1 MCDQYRKS
9 YRLGRRPGEQ
19 GPRPLSRN
27 QDRVEKLATGT
38 ATTTTT
44 KTKPTTDSSTANATT
59 TNSSTANPSITILT
73 TNPTTANS
81 RKTNST
87 TVNPA
92 TVKAKDS
99 STTTKTITDP
109 GRAKTRK
116 PNQTTTNL
124 TTANSATANSA
135 TTNST
140 TTNSVIVKTRDSV
153 TTNTTGTSTRPARI
167 TNKSTITITKV
178 PKCKTQK
185 LKITKNTLTVG
196 TWNVRTLWAAGKLDL
211 LRHEMNRYRYDIIG
225 ISEVRWTGKREI
237 PRGDFIWSGENS
249 NHIRGVGILLST
261 KAKKSLMSYNPI
273 NSRIIMAR
281 FNATPFNVTIIHAY
295 APTSDSSEDD
305 IETFYNCV
313 EEAIEKVPKKDVII
327 ITGDWNAKVGTDNTG
342 WESVMGRYGY
352 GSRNER
358 GERLLEF
365 AAEHNLFICNTRFQQ
380 TSNRKWTWESPDGIH
395 KNMIDLVIV
404 QKRWKTSV
412 TNCRTFQGADISSD
426 HSLVLCNIKLKLK
439 NKPRHNQRYD
449 VSQLKDQTTRQSY
462 QARIEDNL
470 KNIHSTCN
478 LNEHAAQIE
487 KAVKEA
493 LQATVTLEKTSK
505 KSWIFDQTLD
515 LTDKKRKAK
524 QIKHLSADSIK
535 EYKNLCNK
543 VKNRHDRTKKSGY
556 KINVKKLKKDYKLA
570 TAEKRTVW

>member
-9 YRLGRRPGEQ
+9 YRLGRCPGEQ

-38 ATTTTT
+38 TTTTT
-44 KTKPTTDSSTANATT
+44 TANSKTNSTAAKSRKTNPTTANSSTANSSTANSSTANSVTTNSTTANSST
-59 TNSSTANPSITILT
+59 TNSSTANS
-73 TNPTTANS
+73 TTANS
-81 RKTNST
+81 STTNST
-87 TVNPA
+87 TVN
-92 TVKAKDS
+92 S
-99 STTTKTITDP
+99 S
-109 GRAKTRK
+109 
-116 PNQTTTNL
+116 
-124 TTANSATANSA
+124 TANSSTANS
-135 TTNST
+135 ST
-140 TTNSVIVKTRDSV
+140 ANSVIVKAKDLG
-153 TTNTTGTSTRPARI
+153 TTNDTGTSTRPGRTANKPPI
-167 TNKSTITITKV
+167 TTTKA
-178 PKCKTQK
+178 PKGNTQK
-185 LKITKNTLTVG
+185 LKIMKNTFTVG
-196 TWNVRTLWAAGKLDL
+196 TWNVRTLWAAGKLGL

-225 ISEVRWTGKREI
+225 ISEVRWTGKGETS
-237 PRGDFIWSGENS
+237 RGDFIWSGENN

-281 FNATPFNVTIIHAY
+281 FNATPFNVTIIHVY
-295 APTSDSSEDD
+295 APTSDSSEDE
-305 IETFYNCV
+305 IETFYDCV
-313 EEAIEKVPKKDVII
+313 EETITKTPKKDVII

-380 TSNRKWTWESPDGIH
+380 KLNRKWTWDSPDGIH

-439 NKPRHNQRYD
+439 KLQHKPRHDQRYD
-449 VSQLKDQTTRQSY
+449 MNQLKDQTTRQLY
-462 QARIEDNL
+462 QARIENNL
-470 KNIHSTCN
+470 KKIHSTCN
-478 LNEHAAQIE
+478 LDEHAAQIE

-493 LQATVTLEKTSK
+493 LQATVTLNKTPK
-505 KSWIFDQTLD
+505 KPWISDQTLD
-515 LTDKKRKAK
+515 LADKKRKAK
-524 QIKHLSADSIK
+524 QIKHLSADNIK
-535 EYKNLCNK
+535 EYKNLC
-543 VKNRHDRTKKSGY
+543 TK
-556 KINVKKLKKDYKLA
+556 
-570 TAEKRTVW
+570 